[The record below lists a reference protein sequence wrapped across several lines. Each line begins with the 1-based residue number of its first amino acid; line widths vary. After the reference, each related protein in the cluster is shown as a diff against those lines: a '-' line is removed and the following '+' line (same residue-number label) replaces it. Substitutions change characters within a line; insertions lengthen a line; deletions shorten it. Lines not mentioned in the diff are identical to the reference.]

1 MENKDLN
8 ISEMIKM
15 QKELHEINKERW
27 GEYYPEDAKNHL
39 LYMVEEMGEC
49 ISIIKKKSIDTIMQ
63 EGHVR
68 ERFVEEISDV
78 LMYYIEVLIRLGI
91 SPEELSK
98 AYIEK
103 HNTNMNRNFVEDN
116 KRKYE

>member
-15 QKELHEINKERW
+15 KKELHEINKERW

-49 ISIIKKKSIDTIMQ
+49 ISIIKKKGIDTIMQ

-78 LMYYIEVLIRLGI
+78 LMYYIEVLIRLEI

>member
-1 MENKDLN
+1 
-8 ISEMIKM
+8 
-15 QKELHEINKERW
+15 
-27 GEYYPEDAKNHL
+27 
-39 LYMVEEMGEC
+39 MVEEMGEC
-49 ISIIKKKSIDTIMQ
+49 ISIIKKKGIDTIMQ

-78 LMYYIEVLIRLGI
+78 LMYYIEVLIRLEI

>member
-15 QKELHEINKERW
+15 QKELHEINTESW
-27 GEYYPEDAKNHL
+27 GEYYPDDAKNHL

-49 ISIIKKKSIDTIMQ
+49 IYIIKKKGIDTIMQ

-78 LMYYIEVLIRLGI
+78 LMYYIEVLIRLEI

>member
-1 MENKDLN
+1 MENKDSN

-49 ISIIKKKSIDTIMQ
+49 ISIIKKKGIDTIMQ

-78 LMYYIEVLIRLGI
+78 LMYYIEVLIRLRI

>member
-27 GEYYPEDAKNHL
+27 GEYSPEDAKNHL

-49 ISIIKKKSIDTIMQ
+49 ISIIKKKGIDTIMQ

-78 LMYYIEVLIRLGI
+78 LMYYIEVLIRLEI

>member
-49 ISIIKKKSIDTIMQ
+49 ISIIKKKGIDTIMQ

-78 LMYYIEVLIRLGI
+78 LMYYIEVLIRLEI

>member
-49 ISIIKKKSIDTIMQ
+49 ISIIKKKGIDTIMQ

-91 SPEELSK
+91 SSEEISK